1 MAGRRKFAVPLADA
15 CMPFRCA
22 VRFRCVALTC
32 AIRLALG
39 WVAFISADLAFGS
52 TDFTCALDAA
62 LLSGALMSFSPCCGC
77 IEPVSGLVIVDF
89 GSLDTEDLGSL
100 DIEDLGSFKLPGAV
114 WAAAAAAMPA
124 AKTRARGTVGE
135 NFIGV
140 LRW

>member
-1 MAGRRKFAVPLADA
+1 
-15 CMPFRCA
+15 
-22 VRFRCVALTC
+22 
-32 AIRLALG
+32 
-39 WVAFISADLAFGS
+39 VAFISADLAFGS

-62 LLSGALMSFSPCCGC
+62 LLSGALMSFSPCWGC
-77 IEPVSGLVIVDF
+77 IEPVSGLAIVDF
-89 GSLDTEDLGSL
+89 GSL